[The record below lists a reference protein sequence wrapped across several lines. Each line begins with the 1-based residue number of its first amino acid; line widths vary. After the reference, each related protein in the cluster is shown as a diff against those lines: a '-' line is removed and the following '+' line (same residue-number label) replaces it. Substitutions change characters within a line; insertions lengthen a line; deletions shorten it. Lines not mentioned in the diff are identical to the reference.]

1 MEFVGYRNQIR
12 SYMYTR
18 KGLQKGKYPKRETV
32 FVFKCFECPEEVH
45 LRQSDIDKSSGLCR
59 KCADNNA
66 AYARGQIN
74 RKRPFEALFNVFKR
88 KTTKGGKENLLT
100 YEQFLAFTDQK
111 VCHYCTA
118 SIYWADFNLTKN
130 GSAYNLD
137 RKDNSIGYSSDNCVA
152 CCWKCNESKK
162 DNYSYEEWY
171 GMTAYFR
178 K

>member
-1 MEFVGYRNQIR
+1 MEFAASKEPIR

-18 KGLQKGKYPKRETV
+18 KGLQKGKYAKRETV
-32 FVFKCFECPEEVH
+32 FVFRCTDCPEEIH
-45 LRQSDIDKSSGLCR
+45 LRPSDVAKVSGLCR
-59 KCADNNA
+59 KCADHKSA
-66 AYARGQIN
+66 IARGQIN

-88 KTTKGGKENLLT
+88 KTIKDGRDNSLT

-111 VCHYCTA
+111 TCHYCTEPV
-118 SIYWADFNLTKN
+118 YWADFNLTKN

-137 RKDNSIGYSSDNCVA
+137 RKDNSAGYSSDNCVI